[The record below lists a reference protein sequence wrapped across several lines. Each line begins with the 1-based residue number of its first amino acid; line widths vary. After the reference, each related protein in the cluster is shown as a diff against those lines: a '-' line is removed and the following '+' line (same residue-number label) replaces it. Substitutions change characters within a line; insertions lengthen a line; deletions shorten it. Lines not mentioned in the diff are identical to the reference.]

1 MAGEEAISHYQ
12 IRLMH
17 QDGNYRWMDTLA
29 TAVEWDGQMASLS
42 WLTDITERKL
52 MEGEI
57 IKSKEAAEF
66 ANRTKTEFLAHMSHE
81 LRTPLNAI
89 IGFAEVIKDELFG
102 PVGKPNYADYAND
115 IHKSGQH
122 LLELINDILDLSKL
136 EAGKLELKETDISLS
151 GLVEQTCMLMRNNA
165 RTSGVT
171 IVIDAPESIPLIPP
185 AERDLR
191 QVILNFLSNA
201 LKFTPRGGTVTTR
214 VRALPEGGL
223 IFSVSDTGIGMD
235 PEEVRTALMPFGQI
249 DSMIARQHKGTGLG
263 LPISK
268 SLIELHG
275 GRLSISSQP
284 TKGTTLT
291 VTFPAERVCRAAA

>member
-1 MAGEEAISHYQ
+1 
-12 IRLMH
+12 
-17 QDGNYRWMDTLA
+17 
-29 TAVEWDGQMASLS
+29 
-42 WLTDITERKL
+42 

-136 EAGKLELKETDISLS
+136 EAGKLELKETDLSLS
-151 GLVEQTCMLMRNNA
+151 GLVEQTCMLMRNSA
-165 RTSGVT
+165 RTGGVT
-171 IVIDAPESIPLIPP
+171 IVIDAPESVPLMR
-185 AERDLR
+185 ADERALR

-214 VRALPEGGL
+214 VRALPEGSL
-223 IFSVSDTGIGMD
+223 IFSVSDTGIGME

-284 TKGTTLT
+284 NKGTTLT